1 MKKLK
6 PHQAKNTVKK
16 SRLGNKPRRRKNRA
30 KLNKEIFIPLN
41 VTAWNGETVENII
54 CLRKPTNPPK
64 ILSFHDN
71 IGQTLKFLRQVKNG
85 VHSRSRDANINW
97 IERPKGKTPRINNYI
112 EFCEIE
118 HISPSVALVLAA
130 IYERAKVAI
139 GKTPPAINFENWG
152 QQVFQTFYEIGF
164 FEIIGHNTALE
175 IIEFYDE
182 RVDASYRVS
191 KTITGSNANELQTAS
206 DIVVSLLRYLELS
219 EAISDTIITEV
230 NGAISEAMI
239 NVSRHAYPDSFIGS
253 QSSICLKKW
262 WMTAKASKADNR
274 LTIAL
279 YDQGATI
286 PGTLPKQ
293 VWYQEMV
300 STVMNKLAPFSAPR
314 IVDHEFIN
322 YSMLRGN
329 TQTGHAGRGL
339 GLPQMQELIDS
350 CTDGR
355 LTVISRQG
363 LYRYDK
369 NAGVFKQ
376 RLDMALEGTLIEWEL
391 TLPYGRRR

>member
-1 MKKLK
+1 LKKLK
-6 PHQAKNTVKK
+6 THQARNNVRKSQAGNNRYHRKRKSTAVKQ
-16 SRLGNKPRRRKNRA
+16 SYRSLR
-30 KLNKEIFIPLN
+30 
-41 VTAWNGETVENII
+41 VTAWDGEVIENII
-54 CLRKPTNPPK
+54 CLGRPTNPPK
-64 ILSFHDN
+64 TLSFQSN
-71 IGQTLKFLRQVKNG
+71 TSQTLKFLQHVKNG
-85 VHSRSRDANINW
+85 VHSRSSDNNVNW
-97 IERPKGKTPRINNYI
+97 IERQKGKTPRVKKYV
-112 EFCEIE
+112 EFAEME
-118 HISPSVALVLAA
+118 SISPSVALVLAA
-130 IYERAKVAI
+130 IYERAKTAI
-139 GKTPPAINFENWG
+139 GKTPPAINFENWS

-175 IIEFYDE
+175 ITEFYDE

-191 KTITGSNANELQTAS
+191 KTITGSNANELKSAS
-206 DIVVSLLRYLELS
+206 EIIVSLLSYLELS
-219 EAISDTIITEV
+219 EDMSDDIIPEV

-239 NVSRHAYPDSFIGS
+239 NVSRHAYPDTFVES
-253 QSSICLKKW
+253 QDSICLKKW
-262 WMTAKASKADNR
+262 WMTAKANKADNR

-293 VWYQEMV
+293 VWYKEMA
-300 STVMNKLAPFSAPR
+300 STVMKKIAPFSEPR

-322 YSMLRGN
+322 FSMLRGN

-339 GLPQMQELIDS
+339 GLPQMKELIDS
-350 CTDGR
+350 CTDGC

-376 RLDMALEGTLIEWEL
+376 RLDTPLEGTLIEWEL
-391 TLPYGRRR
+391 ALPHGRTI